1 MWSQKSRFQIHSSL
15 NTSEP
20 LSTQNAYFITLLCMQ
35 KKVYQIPN
43 TFPNGTLDFPHPQT
57 PHSSVS
63 TIAVNGTILG
73 SCPKPNT
80 QSVNKFSCF
89 PSNYIQ
95 NLTTSHS
102 FPLTPLPKPRHPYPT
117 ARRSSYFL
125 CFHSCLPTVILHT
138 TGREIFENHK
148 SNYVTF
154 LLKTYSGF
162 PSSSVKSQL

>member
-1 MWSQKSRFQIHSSL
+1 MAL
-15 NTSEP
+15 LTS
-20 LSTQNAYFITLLCMQ
+20 
-35 KKVYQIPN
+35 
-43 TFPNGTLDFPHPQT
+43 PHPQT

-63 TIAVNGTILG
+63 TTAVNGTILG

-95 NLTTSHS
+95 NLTTFHS
-102 FPLTPLPKPRHPYPT
+102 LPLTPLPKPRHPYPT

-138 TGREIFENHK
+138 AGREIFENHK

>member
-1 MWSQKSRFQIHSSL
+1 MAL
-15 NTSEP
+15 LTS
-20 LSTQNAYFITLLCMQ
+20 
-35 KKVYQIPN
+35 
-43 TFPNGTLDFPHPQT
+43 PHPQT

-63 TIAVNGTILG
+63 ITAVNGTILG

-102 FPLTPLPKPRHPYPT
+102 LPLTPLPKPRHPYPT

-138 TGREIFENHK
+138 AGREIFENHK
-148 SNYVTF
+148 SNYVF
-154 LLKTYSGF
+154 LAQNL
-162 PSSSVKSQL
+162 